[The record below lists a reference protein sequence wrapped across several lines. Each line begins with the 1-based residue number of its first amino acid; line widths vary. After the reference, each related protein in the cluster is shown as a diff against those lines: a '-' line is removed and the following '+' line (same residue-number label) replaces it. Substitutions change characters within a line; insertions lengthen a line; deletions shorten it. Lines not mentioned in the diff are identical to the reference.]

1 MNNPY
6 DLHSWSTQYRQE
18 RLAEASRRRLIERAR
33 GSCEQRS
40 GWGRMSLVWASVLS
54 LLSGAGL

>member
-6 DLHSWSTQYRQE
+6 DVHSWSTQYRQE
-18 RLAEASRRRLIERAR
+18 RLAEAQMTHIEGRLRENRKA
-33 GSCEQRS
+33 RS